1 MKHNS
6 QMKIMAVNILSSLN
20 SLKNELLNIQEVVIR
35 NLQNDKEKVK
45 TEICS
50 NGDKFW
56 EEQG

>member
-20 SLKNELLNIQEVVIR
+20 SLKNELLNILVVIR

-45 TEICS
+45 TEI
-50 NGDKFW
+50 
-56 EEQG
+56 

>member
-45 TEICS
+45 TEI
-50 NGDKFW
+50 
-56 EEQG
+56 